1 MLSATRAR
9 SLIDRLTT
17 TGVLIGYSMPTFVLG
32 GLLLFVVFYQLSKV
46 GITWFQPGYYPF
58 TQSPITWLGRMI
70 LPWITLATVQV
81 AVYSRLTRGS
91 LLDALGEDYI
101 RTARAKGLSERR
113 VIYRH
118 GLRSALIPVTTQLGV
133 DVATLISGAVVTETV
148 FNLGGVGQSTVQ
160 AVVRGDLFFILA
172 VVILTAV
179 AVVVANIVVDVAYSF
194 LDPRVR
200 LY

>member
-1 MLSATRAR
+1 
-9 SLIDRLTT
+9 
-17 TGVLIGYSMPTFVLG
+17 
-32 GLLLFVVFYQLSKV
+32 
-46 GITWFQPGYYPF
+46 
-58 TQSPITWLGRMI
+58 MI

-101 RTARAKGLSERR
+101 RTARAKGLRERR

-148 FNLGGVGQSTVQ
+148 FNLGGVGQSTVE

>member
-1 MLSATRAR
+1 MFTGVISAVRSR
-9 SLIDRLTT
+9 SLMDRSFTASALFF
-17 TGVLIGYSMPTFVLG
+17 YSMPTFVLG

-58 TQSPITWLGRMI
+58 TQSPVTWLGRMI
-70 LPWITLATVQV
+70 LPWITIATVQV

-133 DVATLISGAVVTETV
+133 DVATLISGAVVTEDRHTQHG
-148 FNLGGVGQSTVQ
+148 L
-160 AVVRGDLFFILA
+160 AGDDAREEIGPA
-172 VVILTAV
+172 ASRRITA
-179 AVVVANIVVDVAYSF
+179 AGSAT
-194 LDPRVR
+194 
-200 LY
+200 